1 MRNEDEGWFG
11 WVGSYLV
18 NTKTFITNNWRLQ
31 SSSGILRL
39 HLVDILGDS
48 HIGTSGPPLA

>member
-1 MRNEDEGWFG
+1 MGWLG

-18 NTKTFITNNWRLQ
+18 NTKTFITNNWRLRG
-31 SSSGILRL
+31 SSGDLRL
-39 HLVDILGDS
+39 QLVDILGGA